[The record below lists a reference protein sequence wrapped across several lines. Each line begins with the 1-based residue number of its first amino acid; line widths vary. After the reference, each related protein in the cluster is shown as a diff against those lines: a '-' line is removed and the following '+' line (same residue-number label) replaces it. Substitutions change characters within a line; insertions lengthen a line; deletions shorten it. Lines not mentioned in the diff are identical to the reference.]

1 MDLVN
6 QKIFTLTSYIEIIV
20 FLFGTQGDKSSI
32 SFSPCKVPQE
42 RKSSQCFM
50 VKQKKILHFSDGI
63 MEQCSSDEEGV
74 HRVSQT
80 ATLVDPVS
88 FLIST
93 LVIFSSRIYIYSY
106 CYQRTLSW
114 MPWIHHNASKALALF
129 DYAGE
134 SIADFL
140 GITSPK
146 YSYEIAEAQRMKEDE
161 AKEMKERD
169 IEMSGWIEPGK
180 TSQME
185 LQDENTNRTSPKSS
199 TPVIVHPPA
208 EQAQSV

>member
-1 MDLVN
+1 MDL
-6 QKIFTLTSYIEIIV
+6 
-20 FLFGTQGDKSSI
+20 GDKSSI

-80 ATLVDPVS
+80 ATLVDP
-88 FLIST
+88 
-93 LVIFSSRIYIYSY
+93 
-106 CYQRTLSW
+106 RTLSW

-185 LQDENTNRTSPKSS
+185 LQDENTNHTSPKSS